1 MENQAPQ
8 VASQLTP
15 DWVPVNEFIQNPIGS
30 QFFKSYSSFN
40 WLLRNNRR
48 RLIEGGALMKKGKA
62 WAVSVSRA
70 PSVIESI
77 YREQTLAALDG
88 HRRAA

>member
-1 MENQAPQ
+1 MENQITQ
-8 VASQLTP
+8 IASNPPP
-15 DWVPVNEFIQNPIGS
+15 DWVPVNEFISHPVGG

-40 WLLRNNRR
+40 WLLRKNKR
-48 RLIEGGALMKKGKA
+48 RLIEGGALMKRGKC

-77 YREQTLAALDG
+77 YREQSLAALDQ
-88 HRRAA
+88 AA